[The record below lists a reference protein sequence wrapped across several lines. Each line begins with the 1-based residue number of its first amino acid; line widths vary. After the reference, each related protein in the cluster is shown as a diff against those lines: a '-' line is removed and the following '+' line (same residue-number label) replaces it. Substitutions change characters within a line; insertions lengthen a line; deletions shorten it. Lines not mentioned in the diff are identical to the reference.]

1 MNAALITGA
10 SYGIGAAF
18 ARALAT
24 RQTNLI
30 LVARSQERLQ
40 QLANTLKSE
49 SALKVQVIVQ
59 DLTQPDAPQAVR
71 RIVSELGWQVD
82 LLVNNAGFGDY
93 GEFAQQELARQL
105 NMIQLNISAMV
116 ELTHYF
122 LPGMQARGNGNIINV
137 SSIAGFQPLPYLSV
151 YAASKA
157 FVLSFTEALWA
168 ENRETGVHCLALCP
182 GPTETEFFENAKMPS
197 QLANKNS
204 SPLTSAEAVVQQALD
219 ALGAKQSTTVTG
231 GLTNQLIVNAP
242 RFLPRSWLVSAVEK
256 QFRI

>member
-1 MNAALITGA
+1 MNTALITGA

-40 QLANTLKSE
+40 RLARALESE
-49 SALKVQVIVQ
+49 FAIKVQVIVQ
-59 DLTQPDAPQAVR
+59 DLSQPDGSQAVR
-71 RIVSELGWQVD
+71 KVVNELGWQVD

-93 GEFAQQELARQL
+93 GEFAQQELTRQL

-116 ELTHYF
+116 ALTHYF
-122 LPGMQARGNGNIINV
+122 LPGMQARGSGNIINV

-182 GPTETEFFENAKMPS
+182 GPTETEFFVNAKMPLK
-197 QLANKNS
+197 LANNNS
-204 SPLTSAEAVVQQALD
+204 SSLTSAEVVVQQALD
-219 ALGAKQSTTVTG
+219 ALEKKESTLVTG
-231 GLTNQLIVNAP
+231 GLANQFIVNVS

-256 QFRI
+256 QFRV

>member
-10 SYGIGAAF
+10 SYGIGEAF
-18 ARALAT
+18 AKALAT

-30 LVARSQERLQ
+30 LVARSRERLQ
-40 QLANTLKSE
+40 QLAEVLESE
-49 SALKVQVIVQ
+49 FAIKVQVIVQ

-71 RIVSELGWQVD
+71 QIVSDMGWQVD

-122 LPGMQARGNGNIINV
+122 LPDMQARGSGNIVNV
-137 SSIAGFQPLPYLSV
+137 SSIAGFQPMPYLSV

-182 GPTETEFFENAKMPS
+182 GPTETEFFVNAKMPS
-197 QLANKNS
+197 QLADKNTT
-204 SPLTSAEAVVQQALD
+204 PLTSAEAVVQQALD
-219 ALGAKQSTTVTG
+219 ALEKNESNLVTG
-231 GLTNQLIVNAP
+231 GLTNQFIVNVS